1 MDYLTWV
8 SGWRKMIHIFGK
20 YAETKCERLCDFL
33 AMLLIHFL
41 FLFSYFNAEEGK
53 FVTKR
58 FAGMERV
65 YVDGVKLKGNDTGT
79 MEKSSVVITMRV
91 PVGNLVFG

>member
-1 MDYLTWV
+1 MF
-8 SGWRKMIHIFGK
+8 I
-20 YAETKCERLCDFL
+20 
-33 AMLLIHFL
+33 L
-41 FLFSYFNAEEGK
+41 FFSYFNAEEGK

-65 YVDGVKLKGNDTGT
+65 YVDGIKLKGNDTGT

-91 PVGNLVFG
+91 PVSI